1 MEMEQIKL
9 NKLMF
14 GMKGLKNTGLIQIS
28 ENKKTGDFVI
38 VVGKGIQ
45 RQWGMFNL
53 PQGLWRI
60 ICRKD
65 EVREAVDR
73 ILTEKLLAN

>member
-1 MEMEQIKL
+1 MEIEQIKL
-9 NKLMF
+9 NKFLL

-45 RQWGMFNL
+45 RQWGMFNM

-60 ICRKD
+60 TCRKD
-65 EVREAVDR
+65 EVRDAVDR